1 MKSVIIVNLIF
12 QNKRMKIMIAII
24 SLKIYI
30 FNRKR
35 NLRVTNIVID
45 YKIFYGSRVAKILR
59 KKKNIMVIIGIGIVM
74 KEITT
79 QKVQVINI
87 LMNLICHI
95 LVIN

>member
-1 MKSVIIVNLIF
+1 MKSAIIVNLIF

-24 SLKIYI
+24 SLKIYTC
-30 FNRKR
+30 NRKR
-35 NLRVTNIVID
+35 DLRVTNIVKD
-45 YKIFYGSRVAKILR
+45 YKIFYGSRAVNILR

-87 LMNLICHI
+87 LMNLIYHI